1 MTKLS
6 AFEKALLS
14 GQPFVGGPTVKSLE
28 EAASAERQIKS
39 GIESISDVLGKGIN
53 YGTGALTDL
62 FGFGISPFNPE
73 LGAKA
78 FDLADQFYSGEMM
91 EKSAKEIAENIAEQ
105 QRLKQRAGPKGFF
118 RKKPPEITP
127 RNTTSEFNKA
137 QLEKFGG
144 FDNLG
149 TIPKYSPDALKN
161 ISNLELRSIDK
172 DLSALQESLKE
183 QPLKEMADIIEKTS
197 VQPGGVPP
205 EGIRFDRQNRKIVN
219 TSGLPDEYVEDR
231 LGGTKDES
239 DVIER
244 DLTQKEGV
252 ALQDAYMQA
261 MQSISDTPAKGKTL
275 EDYKKE
281 FAEATGID
289 PSGKIDKSDALMAFG
304 LALLQN
310 RAGKGFSAALRG
322 IGQAGEKAQ
331 PLLMEAKK
339 QAKAERLAAGKYA
352 LDMIK
357 RDEDSAAATAAAH
370 DAFQREI
377 FLKNYEAELEMQKK
391 RQEALL
397 AGKDPTEIKNP
408 GTRLVSVGAKD
419 YKISTALEGSK
430 TIYTNAPT
438 DANTI
443 VSAHRKASDGL
454 TAIRQMENLVDILD
468 VESKNNVL
476 GASGKLLI
484 DRAGSLLSAM
494 GIVDNKQFFA
504 EVANLRDDNGNLAFK
519 GVSIESNIK
528 IIRDAL
534 LARFKRFLSQET
546 GNGISNI
553 DMELLQTQAGT
564 VGLFTNPAEYRA
576 RLAQLRKPFMDSL
589 RITENE
595 LNNMTDRYF
604 YAEGDDGTA
613 AFDKT
618 QEAISAGLIEA
629 INPIMSYQG
638 ILQGRS
644 NIDVSDQ

>member
-14 GQPFVGGPTVKSLE
+14 GQSFTGGPTVESL
-28 EAASAERQIKS
+28 
-39 GIESISDVLGKGIN
+39 
-53 YGTGALTDL
+53 
-62 FGFGISPFNPE
+62 
-73 LGAKA
+73 
-78 FDLADQFYSGEMM
+78 
-91 EKSAKEIAENIAEQ
+91 EKSASAQRNIQNILGGVGDFVESGVDKTAGGIANLLGYGSSILGYEPEVGAKFFDMGEKFSSGDMRKEVERKIAEQ
-105 QRLKQRAGPKGFF
+105 QRLNQRAGPKSFF
-118 RKKPPEITP
+118 RKSPPELTP

-149 TIPKYSPDALKN
+149 IIPKYSSEALKN
-161 ISNLELRSIDK
+161 ISKFDLRSIDK

-183 QPLKEMADIIEKTS
+183 QPLKEMQDITKFG
-197 VQPGGVPP
+197 QVPP
-205 EGIRFDRQNRKIVN
+205 EGIRFDRQNRKIEN

-252 ALQDAYMQA
+252 ALQDAYMQT

-352 LDMIK
+352 LDMVK

-377 FLKNYEAELEMQKK
+377 FLKNYEAELEMATFAQK
-391 RQEALL
+391 QLL
-397 AGKDPTEIKNP
+397 EGKDPTEIKSP
-408 GTRLVSVGAKD
+408 GSRLVSVGAKD

-443 VSAHRKASDGL
+443 MSAHRKASDGL
-454 TAIRQMENLVDILD
+454 SSIRQMEILAD
-468 VESKNNVL
+468 KLDLTSGDYVG
-476 GASGKLLI
+476 GAAGKLLMQ
-484 DRAGSLLSAM
+484 RAQSLLTSM
-494 GIVDNKQFFA
+494 GIGDKDQFFA
-504 EVANLRDDNGNLAFK
+504 EVGNLKDDEGNLAFE
-519 GVSIESNIK
+519 GVSIESNIE

-564 VGLFTNPAEYRA
+564 VSLFTNPAEYKA
-576 RLAQLRKPFMDSL
+576 RLAQLKKPFMDSL

-604 YAEGDDGTA
+604 YAEGDDGTK

-618 QEAISAGLIEA
+618 QEAISAGLLEA

>member
-14 GQPFVGGPTVKSLE
+14 GQSFAGGPTVKSLE
-28 EAASAERQIKS
+28 DAASAERQIKS
-39 GIESISDVLGKGIN
+39 GVESISDALGKGIN
-53 YGTGALTDL
+53 YSAGALTDL
-62 FGFGISPFNPE
+62 FGFGISPFIPE

-105 QRLKQRAGPKGFF
+105 QRLNQRAGPKSFF
-118 RKKPPEITP
+118 RKSPPELTP

-149 TIPKYSPDALKN
+149 IIPKYSSEALKN
-161 ISNLELRSIDK
+161 ISKFDLRSIDK

-183 QPLKEMADIIEKTS
+183 QPLKEMQDITKFG
-197 VQPGGVPP
+197 QVPP
-205 EGIRFDRQNRKIVN
+205 EGIRFDRQNRKIEN

-252 ALQDAYMQA
+252 ALQDAYMQT

-352 LDMIK
+352 LDMVK

-377 FLKNYEAELEMQKK
+377 FLKNYEAELEMKQKY
-391 RQEALL
+391 QEALL
-397 AGKDPTEIKNP
+397 EGKDPTEIKSP
-408 GTRLVSVGAKD
+408 GTKTIQVGSTKHE
-419 YKISTALEGSK
+419 ITTALEGSK
-430 TIYTNAPT
+430 TIYTNAPA
-438 DANTI
+438 DAKVI
-443 VSAHRKASDGL
+443 VAAHRKASDGL
-454 TAIRQMENLVDILD
+454 TALNQMD
-468 VESKNNVL
+468 
-476 GASGKLLI
+476 
-484 DRAGSLLSAM
+484 SLLTLLAEEGEENFLGTSGAVFMGKAKGVMAAM
-494 GIVDNKQFFA
+494 GIGDAKELFSEVKNLKGYGDKFA
-504 EVANLRDDNGNLAFK
+504 
-519 GVSIESNIK
+519 GVSIESNVTIL
-528 IIRDAL
+528 RDAL

-553 DMELLQTQAGT
+553 DMDLLQTQAGKIDI
-564 VGLFTNPAEYRA
+564 FTNPAEYKA
-576 RLAQLRKPFMDSL
+576 RVRELRKPFKDAL
-589 RITENE
+589 RTTEDE
-595 LNNMTDRYF
+595 LNNMTQRYF
-604 YAEGDDGTA
+604 YAEGDSGLE
-613 AFDKT
+613 AFERT
-618 QEAISAGLIEA
+618 QQAISAGLIES
-629 INPIMSYQG
+629 INPIMSSYQG
-638 ILQGRS
+638 YS
-644 NIDVSDQ
+644 FDVSDE

>member
-14 GQPFVGGPTVKSLE
+14 GQSFADGTTVESLE
-28 EAASAERQIKS
+28 RASSTQRDIKNILGGIGDVMESGAGKTAGGIADLIGYGSSVFGFPPEVGAKFFDIGEKIKS
-39 GIESISDVLGKGIN
+39 GNMRADVEGQIERYPFISVANNKD
-53 YGTGALTDL
+53 
-62 FGFGISPFNPE
+62 
-73 LGAKA
+73 
-78 FDLADQFYSGEMM
+78 
-91 EKSAKEIAENIAEQ
+91 
-105 QRLKQRAGPKGFF
+105 RAGPKDFF
-118 RKKPPEITP
+118 RKSPPELTP

-149 TIPKYSPDALKN
+149 TIPKYSSEALKRL
-161 ISNLELRSIDK
+161 NLSSIDK
-172 DLSALQESLKE
+172 DLSALQESLKD

-205 EGIRFDRQNRKIVN
+205 EGIRFDRKNRKIVN

-244 DLTQKEGV
+244 DLTQQEGN
-252 ALQDAYMQA
+252 ALQDAYMQT
-261 MQSISDTPAKGKTL
+261 MQSISNTPAKGKTVA
-275 EDYKKE
+275 DYKKE
-281 FAEATGID
+281 FYDATGID
-289 PSGKIDKSDALMAFG
+289 SSGKIDKSDALMAFG

-322 IGQAGEKAQ
+322 IGEAGEKAQ

-339 QAKAERLAAGKYA
+339 QAKAEKLAAGKYA
-352 LDMIK
+352 LDMVQ
-357 RDEDSAAATAAAH
+357 RDKDSAAATAAAH

-377 FLKNYEAELEMQKK
+377 ALKNYEAELEMATFAQK
-391 RQEALL
+391 QLL
-397 AGKDPTEIKNP
+397 EGKDPTEIKSP
-408 GTRLVSVGAKD
+408 STIKITVGAKD
-419 YKISTALEGSK
+419 YEIKTALEGSK
-430 TIYTNAPT
+430 TIYTNAPM
-438 DANTI
+438 DAGTI

-454 TAIRQMENLVDILD
+454 TAITQMESLVDALD
-468 VESKNNVL
+468 LSSENYPG
-476 GASGKLLI
+476 GATGKI
-484 DRAGSLLSAM
+484 FMGRVKSLLSAM
-494 GIVDNKQFFA
+494 GAVDNDEFF
-504 EVANLRDDNGNLAFK
+504 EDVKNLRDDKGEFAFR
-519 GVSIESNIK
+519 GISIESNIE

-553 DMELLQTQAGT
+553 DMELLQKQAGT

-589 RITENE
+589 RTTEE
-595 LNNMTDRYF
+595 QLGNMTQRYF

-618 QEAISAGLIEA
+618 QEAISAGLLDA
-629 INPIMSYQG
+629 INPIMG
-638 ILQGRS
+638 GLQGRT